1 MIAEGI
7 SEYQNEELSTI
18 TLNANELKEL
28 YIAYQNNPNVASQD
42 FSKKL
47 CNGKNG
53 GYIVEIGKT
62 ADGIRQFEVNLTRV
76 RDLSRVNDNI
86 NKQIQ

>member
-7 SEYQNEELSTI
+7 SEYRNEELSTI

-28 YIAYQNNPNVASQD
+28 YIAYQNNPNITTQD